1 MTYEEAKN
9 KFNTILFTKKI
20 LDKAIEQY
28 NAEACMGCAFISTA
42 KWEMPCC
49 KCARNCKDYWRKAS
63 E

>member
-1 MTYEEAKN
+1 MTYEESKN

-42 KWEMPCC
+42 TCC